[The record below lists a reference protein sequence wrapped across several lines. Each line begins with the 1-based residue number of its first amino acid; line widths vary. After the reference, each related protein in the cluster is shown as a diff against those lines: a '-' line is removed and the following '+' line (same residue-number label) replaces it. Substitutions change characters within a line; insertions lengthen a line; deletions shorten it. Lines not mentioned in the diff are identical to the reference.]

1 MYWLFIQVSIHLPW
15 FNKFYQLRLL
25 LVVLVL
31 LFQGCIPKVEF
42 RTTAVIREDLLGG
55 AYDTYNTYKTY
66 QPSEV
71 CTEYIGLNK

>member
-1 MYWLFIQVSIHLPW
+1 MGVALPW
-15 FNKFYQLRLL
+15 FDKFYQLRLL